1 FPTTLVIGLLLVAV
15 GETFATRLAC
25 AVFVL
30 TAGMLFGIS
39 AVYHRGTWTPQRA
52 IMLRRFD
59 HANIFLIIAG
69 TYTPIAV
76 TLLAPRQ
83 ALTLLLIAWGGALV
97 GVCFRLFWT
106 AAPRWIYVPAYIALG
121 WVAVFYMPA
130 LHAGGGWP
138 VVWLLVIGGLAYTAG
153 AVMYALKRPNP
164 SPAWFGFHENFHAGT
179 RIGFGC
185 RFAAVA
191 GALLWPAAR
200 QRSRSARAV
209 VVRLRVRVSI
219 GVHVRIAVRV
229 VRVVSVGVLRVLVAL
244 CRLLLLRGAL
254 LVLLQRLHPLL
265 DAGLGLHAAG
275 AARHVDGEQHHHDGE
290 REHGE
295 EAGQPRGDGDLVEL
309 PAVGGARRGAELA
322 DGEEQL
328 GAAHGRASTR
338 SRRRPAKRSSSG
350 SFTG

>member
-1 FPTTLVIGLLLVAV
+1 MDNGHHRDARAQGAFTSEEEVEAAEAVAESGGTRLPSDEDLPTAETFPFAPRTLTRAMARRATQLGLQLPKPRLRGMLHLIAFPTTLVIGLLLVAV
-15 GETFATRLAC
+15 GETLATRLAC

-164 SPAWFGFHENFHAGT
+164 SPAWFGFHEIFHAGT
-179 RIGFGC
+179 LIGFGC
-185 RFAAVA
+185 HFAAVA
-191 GALLWPAAR
+191 V
-200 QRSRSARAV
+200 AV
-209 VVRLRVRVSI
+209 L
-219 GVHVRIAVRV
+219 
-229 VRVVSVGVLRVLVAL
+229 
-244 CRLLLLRGAL
+244 
-254 LVLLQRLHPLL
+254 
-265 DAGLGLHAAG
+265 
-275 AARHVDGEQHHHDGE
+275 
-290 REHGE
+290 
-295 EAGQPRGDGDLVEL
+295 
-309 PAVGGARRGAELA
+309 
-322 DGEEQL
+322 
-328 GAAHGRASTR
+328 
-338 SRRRPAKRSSSG
+338 
-350 SFTG
+350 

>member
-1 FPTTLVIGLLLVAV
+1 MDNGHHRDARAQGAFTSEEEVEAAEAVAESGGTRLPSDDDLPTAETFPFAPRTLTRAMARRATQLGLQLPKPRLRGMLHLIAFPTTLVIGLLLVAV

-164 SPAWFGFHENFHAGT
+164 SPAWFGFHEIFHAGT
-179 RIGFGC
+179 LIGFGC
-185 RFAAVA
+185 HFAAVA
-191 GALLWPAAR
+191 V
-200 QRSRSARAV
+200 AV
-209 VVRLRVRVSI
+209 L
-219 GVHVRIAVRV
+219 
-229 VRVVSVGVLRVLVAL
+229 
-244 CRLLLLRGAL
+244 
-254 LVLLQRLHPLL
+254 
-265 DAGLGLHAAG
+265 
-275 AARHVDGEQHHHDGE
+275 
-290 REHGE
+290 
-295 EAGQPRGDGDLVEL
+295 
-309 PAVGGARRGAELA
+309 
-322 DGEEQL
+322 
-328 GAAHGRASTR
+328 
-338 SRRRPAKRSSSG
+338 
-350 SFTG
+350 

>member
-1 FPTTLVIGLLLVAV
+1 MDNGHHRDARAQGAFTSEEEVEAAEAVAESGGTRLPSDEDLPTAETFPFAPRTLTRAMARRATQLGLQLPKPRLRGMLHLIAFPTTLVIGLLLVAV
-15 GETFATRLAC
+15 GETLATRLAC

-39 AVYHRGTWTPQRA
+39 AVYHRGTWTTQRA

-164 SPAWFGFHENFHAGT
+164 SPAWFGFHEIFHAGT
-179 RIGFGC
+179 LIGFGC
-185 RFAAVA
+185 HFAAVA
-191 GALLWPAAR
+191 V
-200 QRSRSARAV
+200 AV
-209 VVRLRVRVSI
+209 L
-219 GVHVRIAVRV
+219 
-229 VRVVSVGVLRVLVAL
+229 
-244 CRLLLLRGAL
+244 
-254 LVLLQRLHPLL
+254 
-265 DAGLGLHAAG
+265 
-275 AARHVDGEQHHHDGE
+275 
-290 REHGE
+290 
-295 EAGQPRGDGDLVEL
+295 
-309 PAVGGARRGAELA
+309 
-322 DGEEQL
+322 
-328 GAAHGRASTR
+328 
-338 SRRRPAKRSSSG
+338 
-350 SFTG
+350 